1 MVVVLIGTA
10 VVLAANFAEVVDG
23 GLEVGAAVVVV
34 VVVVAGDGTSSIGAG
49 LFRMEG
55 ATSLLKMGAIAGL
68 LVVGS
73 GCWSLI
79 GAVVSGRT
87 LLVDG
92 RKSKNRTHRAQV

>member
-34 VVVVAGDGTSSIGAG
+34 VVAGEGSSSIGAG

-55 ATSLLKMGAIAGL
+55 ATSLLKMDAIAGL

>member
-23 GLEVGAAVVVV
+23 GLEVGAAVV

>member
-34 VVVVAGDGTSSIGAG
+34 VVAGDGASSIGAG
-49 LFRMEG
+49 LLRMEG